1 MIRTIRFFKSGP
13 FYIGFGQTITQ
24 MLGGKFL
31 LDKLL
36 HIQYVGDTETI
47 TQNGAQVLAT
57 SNSRPSFVSTNFIY
71 II

>member
-31 LDKLL
+31 LDKPL
-36 HIQYVGDTETI
+36 HIHCIGDTETI
-47 TQNGAQVLAT
+47 TKMGSKFCPHQIVDRLL
-57 SNSRPSFVSTNFIY
+57 
-71 II
+71 